1 MSFSHKD
8 FLTGI
13 FYFLNLLQFLI
24 DESDIFKYRIPLFIF
39 ELLPETASTCF
50 ISPEILQEQ

>member
-24 DESDIFKYRIPLFIF
+24 DESDIFKYRIPLSIF

>member
-24 DESDIFKYRIPLFIF
+24 DESDTFKYRIPLFIF
-39 ELLPETASTCF
+39 ELLPEMASTFF